1 MNRVLLASSGRSRK
15 ECSPLNRPGMR
26 REPRQRSS
34 SWGRETSTVGRK
46 RMLDLPGGMI
56 WTLRRAPSRNGPLM
70 ERMNGFQAGKALKSV
85 STCHTREGG
94 AEIRM
99 LASISCCAIGNQP
112 LQRFIRWRCRGRNKR
127 ERSGMRPKVE
137 SEQRQLETALALYL
151 DHDPTWSEADRCQDR
166 ATFPTGEALVQPRC
180 RSAAR

>member
-34 SWGRETSTVGRK
+34 SLGRETRTVGRK

-56 WTLRRAPSRNGPLM
+56 WTLRRAPSRNGPLI
-70 ERMNGFQAGKALKSV
+70 ERTNGFQAGKALKSV
-85 STCHTREGG
+85 STCRTREGG

-99 LASISCCAIGNQP
+99 LASISCCAIGNHP
-112 LQRFIRWRCRGRNKR
+112 LQRFIIECTRAGYGK
-127 ERSGMRPKVE
+127 ERD
-137 SEQRQLETALALYL
+137 Y
-151 DHDPTWSEADRCQDR
+151 
-166 ATFPTGEALVQPRC
+166 
-180 RSAAR
+180 ARL